1 MEEDKSIQKDK
12 AEDSV
17 EKEMR
22 LCSTREDDV
31 MKNKRRWGCGEEDR
45 DEVMKKK
52 ILMRRVSEEEE
63 PDIGV
68 S

>member
-1 MEEDKSIQKDK
+1 MEEDKSIEKDK
-12 AEDSV
+12 AEDYT

-22 LCSTREDDV
+22 WWRTRVDDV

-52 ILMRRVSEEEE
+52 IEMRRVSEEEE
-63 PDIGV
+63 PDIAV